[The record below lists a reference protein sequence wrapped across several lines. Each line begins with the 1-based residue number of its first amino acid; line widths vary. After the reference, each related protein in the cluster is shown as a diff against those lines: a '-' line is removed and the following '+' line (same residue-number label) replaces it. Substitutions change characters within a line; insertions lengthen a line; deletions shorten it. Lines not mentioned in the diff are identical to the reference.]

1 MRAGTA
7 LLVIALL
14 AAGCVG
20 SAGGGAGD
28 GGAGDG
34 SGGQTPSNQANQ
46 SPGLGINLPDAKDL
60 DELGFV
66 GYVSA
71 VDGAGLGD
79 FNATW
84 AELSPE
90 LRAEIGL
97 DERVQPF
104 EVSPAECGAAFKFL
118 WAVENDDPLTSPTAA
133 GRVTYS
139 NDGKYQVSQNQK
151 VLRVVAHRWS
161 SPEVAEKKF
170 EEFADV
176 ALRCLSFDLQTG
188 DGDFSIKY
196 GDQVLISERQ
206 ISFLGV
212 GELLQLSG
220 FVGDVTYTV
229 NLKDTEGLG
238 TKGGDLVQWLEGA
251 LTRADAV

>member
-1 MRAGTA
+1 VLLAAA
-7 LLVIALL
+7 LLV
-14 AAGCVG
+14 AGCSG
-20 SAGGGAGD
+20 SKNGGAGGGAGD
-28 GGAGDG
+28 TGGVEA
-34 SGGQTPSNQANQ
+34 PSNQANQ

-60 DELGFV
+60 EELGFV
-66 GYVSA
+66 GYLSA
-71 VDGAGLGD
+71 VDAAGQGD
-79 FNATW
+79 FNAGWSEIT
-84 AELSPE
+84 PE
-90 LRAEIGL
+90 QRAEIGI

-104 EVSPAECGAAFKFL
+104 EVNPAECAAAFRFL
-118 WAVENDDPLTSPTAA
+118 WAVQNDDPLTKPVAA

-161 SPEVAEKKF
+161 SPEVAEQKF

-176 ALRCLSFDLQTG
+176 ALRCLSFELTTG
-188 DGDFSIKY
+188 EGDFSIKY

-229 NLKDTEGLG
+229 NLKDVEGLG

-251 LTRADAV
+251 LTREGAV

>member
-1 MRAGTA
+1 MF
-7 LLVIALL
+7 ALL
-14 AAGCVG
+14 AAGC
-20 SAGGGAGD
+20 GGV
-28 GGAGDG
+28 
-34 SGGQTPSNQANQ
+34 QPPSNQAKESTQ

-71 VDGAGLGD
+71 VDDAGQGD
-79 FNATW
+79 FNSAW
-84 AELSPE
+84 VDLAPE
-90 LRAEIGL
+90 QRAEIGL

-104 EVSPAECGAAFKFL
+104 EVSPAECAAAFKFV

-161 SPEVAEKKF
+161 SPEVAEQKF
-170 EEFADV
+170 NEFADV
-176 ALRCLSFDLQTG
+176 ALRCLSFDLITG
-188 DGDFSIKY
+188 DGEFSIKY

-229 NLKDTEGLG
+229 NLKDTQGLG